1 MTQNRNERT
10 LKLVQIAMLAAIE
23 LIFAFTPIGY
33 LHVGI
38 IEVTFMTIPIAIA
51 ATTVG
56 LAASVILSLI
66 FGVTS
71 FVQCFGMSAFGV
83 LCLGISPWKTAVLCI
98 VPRLLMGILTGYL
111 FRDLKKT
118 GKSLLA
124 FSLTSLSAALFNTL
138 FFVLTFFLLFR
149 TASLDFGGG
158 AVYDIGTMNL
168 AQVFAFLAGFNG
180 LVEVGVCTV
189 LSTAIGKALE
199 RYLLPAIGKR
209 THTSGAAGADS
220 DDAHNVVCPHCNA
233 TFRYHGEKGVCP
245 YCGLDYPDG
254 NGDAVT
260 GADKEKNEEEK
271 KEETEEKTEEKTEE
285 NKK

>member
-23 LIFAFTPIGY
+23 LIFAFTPLGY

-56 LAASVILSLI
+56 PAASILLSLI
-66 FGVTS
+66 FGISS

-83 LCLGISPWKTAVLCI
+83 ICLGISPWKTAVLCI

-111 FRDLKKT
+111 FRYLKKT

-138 FFVLTFFLLFR
+138 FFVLFFFVLFR

-158 AVYDIGTMNL
+158 AVYEISTMNL
-168 AQVFAFLAGFNG
+168 AQVFVFLAGFNG
-180 LVEVGVCTV
+180 IVEVVACTV

-199 RYLLPAIGKR
+199 HYLLPAIGKR
-209 THTSGAAGADS
+209 THAKAAAAEGGEEDTHS
-220 DDAHNVVCPHCNA
+220 VTCPHCNA
-233 TFRYHGEKGVCP
+233 TFKAHGDRGVCP
-245 YCGLDYPDG
+245 YCGLKYPAEETKEEAKTESTEETDG
-254 NGDAVT
+254 N
-260 GADKEKNEEEK
+260 K
-271 KEETEEKTEEKTEE
+271 
-285 NKK
+285 

>member
-23 LIFAFTPIGY
+23 LIFAFTPLGY

-56 LAASVILSLI
+56 PAASILLSLI
-66 FGVTS
+66 FGISS

-83 LCLGISPWKTAVLCI
+83 ICLGISPWKTAVLCI

-111 FRDLKKT
+111 FRYLKKT

-124 FSLTSLSAALFNTL
+124 FSLTSLSAALLNTL
-138 FFVLTFFLLFR
+138 FFVLFFFVLFR

-158 AVYDIGTMNL
+158 AVYEISTMNL
-168 AQVFAFLAGFNG
+168 AQVFVFLAGFNG
-180 LVEVGVCTV
+180 IVEVVACTV

-199 RYLLPAIGKR
+199 HYLLPAIGKR
-209 THTSGAAGADS
+209 AHAKAAAAEGVGTEDTHSVT
-220 DDAHNVVCPHCNA
+220 CPHCNA
-233 TFRYHGEKGVCP
+233 TFKAHGDRGVCP
-245 YCGLDYPDG
+245 YCGLKYPAEEAKEEVKTESTEETDG
-254 NGDAVT
+254 N
-260 GADKEKNEEEK
+260 K
-271 KEETEEKTEEKTEE
+271 
-285 NKK
+285 